1 MNNEV
6 HDYEQFYKLL
16 QMHTPNNATFESSE

>member
-6 HDYEQFYKLL
+6 FDYAQLYKLL
-16 QMHTPNNATFESSE
+16 QMHTPNNATFEGSE